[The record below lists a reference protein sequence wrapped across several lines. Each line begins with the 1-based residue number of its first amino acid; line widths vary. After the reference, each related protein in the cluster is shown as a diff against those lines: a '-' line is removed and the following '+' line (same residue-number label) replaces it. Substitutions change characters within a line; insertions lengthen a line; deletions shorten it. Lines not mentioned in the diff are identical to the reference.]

1 MATDKTYLIDS
12 PSSGHRVPMQYAL
25 SRRGLAQDLS
35 FWILRQVCHS
45 LPPVVGGWV
54 YRNDNGDS
62 DRTNWRVGKVPVGGS
77 SLRACPR
84 R

>member
-25 SRRGLAQDLS
+25 TRRGLAQDLS
-35 FWILRQVCHS
+35 FWILRQVCHP

-54 YRNDNGDS
+54 YRNGNGDS
-62 DRTNWRVGKVPVGGS
+62 SRTNWRVGRFP
-77 SLRACPR
+77 
-84 R
+84 